1 MNRKN
6 LKNNEPPFFKFIEFL
21 KLLMNFCLMGGI
33 CSFIAFLFVDNEFNK
48 GEWLGISVTCLLIYI
63 SFIIMVVNMI
73 PKDQLDEMMD
83 EIERE
88 IDRKEKEKGKDDK
101 GGKFTDR

>member
-1 MNRKN
+1 MNSRN
-6 LKNNEPPFFKFIEFL
+6 LENNEPPFFKFIEFL
-21 KLLMNFCLMGGI
+21 QLLMNFCLMGGI
-33 CSFIAFLFVDNEFNK
+33 CSFIAFLLADNEFHK

-63 SFIIMVVNMI
+63 SFIVMVIKMI

-88 IDRKEKEKGKDDK
+88 IEREEEKEKKSENDK
-101 GGKFTDR
+101 S

>member
-1 MNRKN
+1 MASRN
-6 LKNNEPPFFKFIEFL
+6 LNNSEPPFFKLIEFFQI
-21 KLLMNFCLMGGI
+21 LMNFCLFGGI
-33 CSFIAFLFVDNEFNK
+33 CSFISFLFVDNEFNK

-73 PKDQLDEMMD
+73 PKGQLDEMMD

-88 IDRKEKEKGKDDK
+88 IEREEEKEKGEDDK
-101 GGKFTDR
+101 G